1 MLLCVLHFL
10 SLHFVLDLVMMT
22 VLSIVFLVFS
32 LYGFGVL
39 VFYVEF
45 ILIFSC
51 SRAIFYAAEE
61 NFGPKKE

>member
-1 MLLCVLHFL
+1 LLLCVLHFL
-10 SLHFVLDLVMMT
+10 SLYFVLAFVMMT

-51 SRAIFYAAEE
+51 SRTIFDVAEE
-61 NFGPKKE
+61 NF

>member
-1 MLLCVLHFL
+1 
-10 SLHFVLDLVMMT
+10 MMT